1 MEFGGLR
8 VGLLGKE
15 RKEGKRLVRGEID
28 HYFCL
33 LFIIPGCCLVIAK
46 PSDFFLCQ
54 GLNSGRLRGDLSLHC
69 VIYVEGSR
77 INTVGHILSFL
88 KVHLKWVLVIT
99 GTRWS
104 SHWLLEISLSS

>member
-33 LFIIPGCCLVIAK
+33 LSIIPGCCLVIAK
-46 PSDFFLCQ
+46 PSD
-54 GLNSGRLRGDLSLHC
+54 RLTLGIART
-69 VIYVEGSR
+69 I
-77 INTVGHILSFL
+77 HIFVNFS
-88 KVHLKWVLVIT
+88 
-99 GTRWS
+99 
-104 SHWLLEISLSS
+104 